1 MLCSIWFVP
10 YSAFYGSFLAFSF
23 FCSFFLLFC
32 FLLGSFFIIWSP
44 GWIIFPNPNL
54 IFWSYLSYYAL
65 CTVPCSLIHSIKVL
79 IFSSAV
85 TQSESPMIIN
95 ILLALVTA
103 TFILL
108 QSFKKPIYFSGLLLT
123 KLIIMHSFYRP
134 WIPSTV
140 ETSGA
145 SHWCSINTFFIN
157 VTCFEYGV
165 RMAISLLLTPY
176 FISFLKMWVAISAYP
191 TFILLYI
198 DPPS

>member
-1 MLCSIWFVP
+1 MECIFLLYSIWFVWFVP
-10 YSAFYGSFLAFSF
+10 YSIFLVLSF

-32 FLLGSFFIIWSP
+32 FLLGSFLTICSP

-54 IFWSYLSYYAL
+54 ILWSSLNYYAL
-65 CTVPCSLIHSIKVL
+65 WTVPCSLTHSIKVL

-108 QSFKKPIYFSGLLLT
+108 QSFKNPIYFSGLLLT
-123 KLIIMHSFYRP
+123 KLIIMHSFSLP

-145 SHWCSINTFFIN
+145 SHWCSVNTFLIN
-157 VTCFEYGV
+157 VTCFE
-165 RMAISLLLTPY
+165 
-176 FISFLKMWVAISAYP
+176 
-191 TFILLYI
+191 
-198 DPPS
+198 